1 MNCEGYAVGTYA
13 GKKEIAEAGRV
24 KGKVA
29 VKGKVGESGL
39 NFIDNSAI
47 THTSLRDF
55 TYAGD
60 QLWEVNT

>member
-1 MNCEGYAVGTYA
+1 MNCEGYA

-24 KGKVA
+24 KGKV
-29 VKGKVGESGL
+29 GGESGL
-39 NFIDNSAI
+39 NFIDNTAI

-60 QLWEVNT
+60 QLWEVKRKIKLGRNC

>member
-1 MNCEGYAVGTYA
+1 LNCEGYAVGTYA

-39 NFIDNSAI
+39 NFIDNTAI

-55 TYAGD
+55 TYAGVVVV
-60 QLWEVNT
+60 QI

>member
-24 KGKVA
+24 KGK
-29 VKGKVGESGL
+29 GGERGL
-39 NFIDNSAI
+39 NFIDNTAI

-55 TYAGD
+55 TYAGE
-60 QLWEVNT
+60 W